1 VINDSECH
9 PLPADAERPRDDVG
23 DRVRDVIERHYD
35 FVWRTLQYLGMS
47 EANAEDGAQQVMCV
61 LARRIVEIE
70 PGAETSF
77 LFSTAVR
84 VAAENRR
91 NARRR
96 PPAFDVV
103 DVEALVAEAP
113 SADEL
118 VDRRRAREV
127 LGKVLEAI
135 PEDLRIVFVLF
146 EIEELTS
153 PTIAEMIGVPLGTV
167 ASRQRRARE
176 EFQAIVSRMRAAE
189 RRGGQR

>member
-1 VINDSECH
+1 MNDSECQ
-9 PLPADAERPRDDVG
+9 PLPAEAERPLDDAG
-23 DRVRDVIERHYD
+23 DRVREVIDRHYD

-61 LARRIVEIE
+61 LARRIAEIE

-103 DVEALVAEAP
+103 DVEALVAETP

-118 VDRRRAREV
+118 VDRQRAREV
-127 LGKVLEAI
+127 LGRVLEAI
-135 PEDLRIVFVLF
+135 PEDLRIVLVLV
-146 EIEELTS
+146 EIEELSS
-153 PTIAEMIGVPLGTV
+153 PAIAEMIGVPLGTV
-167 ASRQRRARE
+167 ASRLRRARE
-176 EFQAIVSRMRAAE
+176 AFRAIVARMQAAQ
-189 RRGGQR
+189 RTRGGEL